1 MHTIAFGGLGEK
13 NNSAMCYLLLHQ
25 KDDEYFVFYN
35 KHKKA
40 IQKSV
45 FRDSLSIQK
54 TWKIIADHLRLHHKN
69 VIFLLKNQMD
79 STQVVFTSIK
89 NVYDHAQSKKS
100 NTYLFCLIKKQCHP
114 GWQHFFHETMH
125 KVIIP
130 YLYKIHIF
138 SPLLMFLLFVDLV
151 YVMFDMY
158 LDSTLRH
165 QSKCFLSDYLE
176 MISILHDTFSNSL
189 ESKTCDS
196 LPLSFISQHL
206 RQTIF
211 DELEMHKNMLGID
224 IAKE

>member
-1 MHTIAFGGLGEK
+1 MNAISFEGLGEK
-13 NNSAMCYLLLHQ
+13 NSSALCYLLLHQ

-69 VIFLLKNQMD
+69 VIFLLKNQID

-89 NVYDHAQSKKS
+89 KVYDHTQSKK
-100 NTYLFCLIKKQCHP
+100 NNNYLFYLIINQSCP
-114 GWQHFFHETMH
+114 GWKEFFQRILH

-151 YVMFDMY
+151 YTMFDMY

-165 QSKCFLSDYLE
+165 QSKCFLSDYQE
-176 MISILHDTFSNSL
+176 IISILHVTFSNSL
-189 ESKTCDS
+189 RSMTLDS
-196 LPLSFISQHL
+196 LPLSFISQNL